1 MSRVPIIIKATGVK
15 LTMTVVIFIIFLTAV
30 IIMSSNDG
38 IFVHAQYQR
47 QQAHQEDPAVKC
59 QPAEPIKYDWER
71 YNYYELL
78 GIPNAFNKYIKDDG
92 TGNNKKKKKKRRLGK
107 GDNEI
112 NDDGEMIISN
122 KDIRKAYRK
131 TAQKYHPD
139 KVSNKKKSSN
149 NDSTT
154 SVVSIEESN
163 SRFTKIAEAY
173 EFLSD
178 NTKQQEYNLFLE
190 YCHNFEVANGV
201 HIEDTDQEGGGR
213 ISTMLKKRFNGLFD
227 DFAGSGKDPFSLF
240 EEFFFGSDDDD
251 DDDDNENIFDPNDP
265 FSHLHYQNLQQNNKQ
280 GEQQYSYYQDE
291 EEEPVRV
298 FHDEQKMYD
307 PMTGENVIRV
317 LQTEEFAPPSSSS
330 SSSPTNSSS
339 ESSKSEPSLFYFRII
354 AQDFKERYDPYNAKK
369 VLVPITEQYLQDD
382 GYRSN
387 QHYANSGSQSSSSTT
402 TSSNPSATIESILH
416 SWEVLTPDSRLIVSP
431 NRRFVAG
438 LSPDCELIIM
448 TNEDYYDNDDNN
460 PRNEIWSSKRPYGS
474 GGYAANNCYALI
486 KGPHIVVTVGQHPH
500 SVQGASLNN
509 NRILWHSDSSK
520 DDNDEQRQNRY
531 YEYEDE
537 YGFWHKIQRSYL
549 AQLDNDGSL
558 TVYSVWNVPQQD
570 QEQQQQRNN
579 KPKMMANKAWMTA
592 KDIWHGRVSVNEEYE
607 HLYYSTSSST
617 SSSSSITYKRCIYS
631 TSKFGGCNRVGRK
644 LAQLSLE
651 IYFLINRII
660 SKMNHYSNIWLD
672 LIFEEDDTLWELK
685 ESVLRNGHAAGSKM
699 IGSSA
704 RFVRKIIEYF
714 MMIDL

>member
-1 MSRVPIIIKATGVK
+1 M
-15 LTMTVVIFIIFLTAV
+15 
-30 IIMSSNDG
+30 
-38 IFVHAQYQR
+38 
-47 QQAHQEDPAVKC
+47 
-59 QPAEPIKYDWER
+59 
-71 YNYYELL
+71 
-78 GIPNAFNKYIKDDG
+78 
-92 TGNNKKKKKKRRLGK
+92 
-107 GDNEI
+107 
-112 NDDGEMIISN
+112 
-122 KDIRKAYRK
+122 
-131 TAQKYHPD
+131 
-139 KVSNKKKSSN
+139 
-149 NDSTT
+149 
-154 SVVSIEESN
+154 
-163 SRFTKIAEAY
+163 
-173 EFLSD
+173 
-178 NTKQQEYNLFLE
+178 FLE
-190 YCHNFEVANGV
+190 YCHNLEVANGV

-213 ISTMLKKRFNGLFD
+213 ISTMLRKRFNGLFD

-240 EEFFFGSDDDD
+240 EEFFFGSDYGDDY
-251 DDDDNENIFDPNDP
+251 DDDNENIFDPNDP
-265 FSHLHYQNLQQNNKQ
+265 FSHLHYQNLQQNNNNKQ
-280 GEQQYSYYQDE
+280 GEQQQYSYYQDHQD
-291 EEEPVRV
+291 EEPVRV
-298 FHDEQKMYD
+298 FHDEQNMYD

-330 SSSPTNSSS
+330 SSSSSSMNSSS

-369 VLVPITEQYLQDD
+369 VLVPITEPYLQDD

-387 QHYANSGSQSSSSTT
+387 QHYMNSGGSQSSSSSSTT
-402 TSSNPSATIESILH
+402 TTNPSATIESILH
-416 SWEVLTPDSRLIVSP
+416 SWEVLTPDSRLIISP
-431 NRRFVAG
+431 NRKYVAG

-448 TNEDYYDNDDNN
+448 TNEDYYDDNDDYDDN
-460 PRNEIWSSKRPYGS
+460 PRNVIWSSKRPYGN

-607 HLYYSTSSST
+607 HLYYSTSGSSS

-631 TSKFGGCNRVGRK
+631 TSKFGGCNRLARK

-651 IYFLINRII
+651 IYFRINRII

-672 LIFEEDDTLWELK
+672 LIFEEDDILWELK
-685 ESVLRNGHAAGSKM
+685 ESVLRNGHAVGSKM

-704 RFVRKIIEYF
+704 RFVRQIIEFF
-714 MMIDL
+714 MKIDL